1 MSYIFFQDVLQ
12 ALGKRINYESL
23 SNMFGRTVF
32 SKKDGEAINKIIA
45 KANPLVKESTTNSA
59 ATLLGMPGQM
69 KIIEAGQKE
78 AAKQALGDMSWFE
91 DYIK

>member
-32 SKKDGEAINKIIA
+32 SMKDGEAINKMIA